1 MKKLIYVLAGILC
14 LAGAIFLAWKS
25 IPDKA
30 PEKPALVKEATA
42 AVADRGATQQPEAE
56 QGYVSPIDFA
66 ALEAM
71 NEDIYAWLYIP
82 GTDINHPVLQSV
94 RGDNDYYLTHTVD
107 RQEDENGCLFTEYL
121 YSDKDFR
128 VPVTVIYGHRRRSG
142 DMFGQLQTLYAV
154 TGSLEQYSEV
164 IIYLPDRELHYQV
177 FGESEFSDM
186 HIPNH
191 FKRFHNK
198 ADILTFLEELKRY
211 HTMTKQFD
219 ESVSVTEDDKI
230 LILSTCLAQNDDQR
244 FLVLAKLIEE
254 IS

>member
-1 MKKLIYVLAGILC
+1 MKKTLYTLAGILC
-14 LAGAIFLAWKS
+14 LAMAAFFAWKS
-25 IPDKA
+25 VPKKA

-42 AVADRGATQQPEAE
+42 AVAEHGATLQPDAR

-66 ALEAM
+66 ALEDM

-82 GTDINHPVLQSV
+82 GTEINHPILQSV

-121 YSDKDFR
+121 YSDKDFN

-154 TGSLEQYSEV
+154 TGSLEQYSE
-164 IIYLPDRELHYQV
+164 IIVYLPERELHYQV
-177 FGESEFSDM
+177 FAESVFSNM

-191 FKRFHNK
+191 YKRFHDK
-198 ADILTFLEELKRY
+198 ADILTFLSELKSY

-219 ESVSVTEDDKI
+219 ESVPITEDDKL
-230 LILSTCLAQNDDQR
+230 LILSTCLAQNEDQR